1 MAMESL
7 IFWVISSL
15 SKTVVFEAVVPPIIA
30 PAVPPTTAP
39 TAALPNMLPVFVVV
53 TALSAPPVVK
63 LLSIIS
69 YPVIWL

>member
-7 IFWVISSL
+7 TLFVTSSL
-15 SKTVVFEAVVPPIIA
+15 SKTVVFEAVVPPMIA

-39 TAALPNMLPVFVVV
+39 TAALPNMLPVLVVV

-63 LLSIIS
+63 LLSIIT
-69 YPVIWL
+69 YPQIWL